1 VQLASLGD
9 SFSAF
14 FDAVG
19 DFFGSLAA
27 IQWLSLLIALACF
40 GTYLSIRARAS
51 FNILRAAYP
60 D

>member
-1 VQLASLGD
+1 MFGSIGD

-27 IQWLSLLIALACF
+27 IQWLSLLL
-40 GTYLSIRARAS
+40 GPV
-51 FNILRAAYP
+51 LRSGST
-60 D
+60 